1 MKSRLYA
8 AAAALCL
15 LASAPAFAQSVA
27 PRPVV
32 EDAAA
37 AIEDHYWSEE
47 LGTQIAT
54 DLRRANEA
62 GEFDRYTDPRDL
74 AAALTARLQPRDA
87 HFSVQWSAEEQ
98 AAQAGALPE
107 GPPPGPPPGRAELD
121 AAAARGAYGFTRV
134 EMLPGGVGYIDLRAF
149 ANFSPDDAETSPA
162 RRAADAAM
170 SLLAGASAIIID
182 ERDCPGGSPAMV
194 GYLSAYFTAPDADIF
209 NTFRSRR
216 GERSERNFVDPRGE
230 RRLDTPLFIVTSG
243 RTGSAC
249 EAFAYTLGSADR
261 ATIVGQRSG
270 GAANPGGEGPLR
282 DGFSMFISGGSPV
295 NPITGR
301 NWEGDGV
308 PVDVEV
314 ASNDA
319 LRRARVLA
327 LEAILAGAPSAN
339 AAREAQWALDAVNA
353 EGATLPVRT
362 LRQYA
367 GDYGARRI
375 ALENDRLVLYRD
387 RRPGLTLTP
396 LGGDLFAVDSAAPL
410 QRVRFE
416 RDSRGR
422 VIALT
427 LSLVTGQEF
436 RNLKL

>member
-1 MKSRLYA
+1 MKSKLYA

-15 LASAPAFAQSVA
+15 LVSAPAFAQTVA

-37 AIEDHYWSEE
+37 AIEEHYWSEE

-54 DLRRANEA
+54 DLRRANDA
-62 GEFDRYTDPRDL
+62 GEFDRYADPRDL
-74 AAALTARLQPRDA
+74 AAALTARLQPHDA
-87 HFSVQWSAEEQ
+87 HFSVQWSAE
-98 AAQAGALPE
+98 AATPG
-107 GPPPGPPPGRAELD
+107 GPPQGPPNRAEAD

-194 GYLSAYFTAPDADIF
+194 GYLSAYFTAPGADIF

-216 GERSERNFVDPRGE
+216 GESSERNFVDPRGE

-270 GAANPGGEGPLR
+270 GAANPGGQGPLR

-314 ASNDA
+314 PNNGS

-327 LEAILAGAPSAN
+327 LEAILAGRPSEA

-353 EGATLPVRT
+353 EGATLPART
-362 LRQYA
+362 LRHYA

-396 LGGDLFAVDSAAPL
+396 LGDDLFAVDGAAPL

-427 LSLVTGQEF
+427 QSLVSGQEF

>member
-15 LASAPAFAQSVA
+15 LVSAPAFAQTVA

-32 EDAAA
+32 EEAAS
-37 AIEDHYWSEE
+37 AIEAYYWSEE

-54 DLRRANEA
+54 DLRGANEA

-87 HFSVQWSAEEQ
+87 HFRVLWSAE
-98 AAQAGALPE
+98 AATPG
-107 GPPPGPPPGRAELD
+107 GPPQGPPNRAEAD

-194 GYLSAYFTAPDADIF
+194 GYLSAYFTAPGADIF

-216 GERSERNFVDPRGE
+216 GESSERNFVDPRGE

-314 ASNDA
+314 PNNES

-327 LEAILAGAPSAN
+327 LEAILAGRPSE
-339 AAREAQWALDAVNA
+339 AATREAQWALDAVNA

-396 LGGDLFAVDSAAPL
+396 LGDDLFAVDGAAPL
-410 QRVRFE
+410 QRVRFD

-427 LSLVTGQEF
+427 QSLVSGQEF

>member
-15 LASAPAFAQSVA
+15 LISAPAFAQTVA

-32 EDAAA
+32 EEAAA
-37 AIEDHYWSEE
+37 AIEAHYWSEE

-98 AAQAGALPE
+98 AAQAGPQPE
-107 GPPPGPPPGRAELD
+107 GPPQGQPNRAELD

-194 GYLSAYFTAPDADIF
+194 GYLSAYFTAPGADIF

-314 ASNDA
+314 ASHDA

-353 EGATLPVRT
+353 EGATLPART

-396 LGGDLFAVDSAAPL
+396 LGDDLFAVDGAAPL

-427 LSLVTGQEF
+427 QSLVTGQEF

>member
-1 MKSRLYA
+1 MKSNFYA
-8 AAAALCL
+8 AAAMLCL
-15 LASAPAFAQSVA
+15 MASAPAFAQTVS

-32 EDAAA
+32 EDAAQA
-37 AIEDHYWSEE
+37 VSDHYWSEE
-47 LGTQIAT
+47 IGADIAA

-87 HFSVQWSAEEQ
+87 HFRVQWSAE
-98 AAQAGALPE
+98 AATPG
-107 GPPPGPPPGRAELD
+107 GPPPGPPNRAEAE
-121 AAAARGAYGFTRV
+121 AAAARGAYGFARV
-134 EMLPGGVGYIDLRAF
+134 EMLPGGVGYIDLRGF
-149 ANFSPDDAETSPA
+149 SNFSPGDAETSPA

-182 ERDCPGGSPAMV
+182 ESDCPGGSPAMV
-194 GYLSAYFTAPDADIF
+194 GYLSAYFTPPGADIF

-216 GERSERNFVDPRGE
+216 GESSERNFVDPRGE
-230 RRLDTPLFIVTSG
+230 RRLDTPLFIITSG

-249 EAFAYTLGSADR
+249 EAFAYTLGAADR

-270 GAANPGGEGPLR
+270 GAANPGGMGPLR
-282 DGFSMFISGGSPV
+282 DGFTMFISGGSPV

-314 ASNDA
+314 ASADA

-327 LEAILAGAPSAN
+327 LEAILASQPSEA

-353 EGATLPVRT
+353 DGAALPART
-362 LRQYA
+362 LQQYA

-375 ALENDRLVLYRD
+375 ALENGRLVLYRD

-396 LGGDLFAVDSAAPL
+396 LGNDLFAVDYAAPL

-416 RDSRGR
+416 RNSRGR

-427 LSLVTGQEF
+427 QTLVSGEEF
-436 RNLKL
+436 RNLKQ